1 MVAGSAR
8 RDMYAQMLPL
18 LPFLLI
24 LVWTCPAW
32 AQDDA
37 SAAWKTIHK
46 DLAKESEAVAQ
57 DAKTTRTIIAR
68 EKKELQA
75 LEAELNA
82 SIAKEKKRLD
92 AHKKEF
98 DRLLAQEQKTRL
110 ELEEHQEDIKT
121 LETVVRGAARDADT
135 MIHDSLVSPAFDQRV
150 ETIAPLLDTDRFP
163 GFAHIEGLIGLFFQE
178 AAETGKIASVKG
190 EIVGPDGSKTSAEV
204 LRIGAF
210 TALYRLDDGRVGY
223 LRTGKDGKTWIAVP
237 ASLGRKVRNQIEA
250 AFAGE
255 SADIPLDISRGAALQ
270 GLDQQKDVLQWLR
283 SGGVLVWP
291 ILFVGGIALLLAIER
306 MVVLLRQQTTPG
318 AVMTKVLSLVGA
330 NDWEGCK
337 TTCAAMSRI
346 PALRVIARSVEAAGS
361 SKDVLEATLEEAILK
376 EIPPM
381 ERFLATLNILAAIA
395 PLLGLLGTVTGMI
408 STFQVITLYGTG
420 DPRMMSGGISEALIT
435 TQLGLAVA
443 IPIMI
448 VHHFLQRRVETLISD
463 MEEKGT
469 AFAAAILD
477 GKQSQ

>member
-1 MVAGSAR
+1 MNKTCRAFLCLK
-8 RDMYAQMLPL
+8 MLTL
-18 LPFLLI
+18 TLMLI
-24 LVWTCPAW
+24 LVWNGPAW
-32 AQDDA
+32 TQDDA
-37 SAAWKTIHK
+37 AATWETIHE
-46 DLAKESEAVAQ
+46 DLAEQ
-57 DAKTTRTIIAR
+57 TRTIAKEVKTTKAIIIR
-68 EKKELQA
+68 EQTELEDRA
-75 LEAELNA
+75 AELKA
-82 SIAKEKKRLD
+82 AIAKEQKRLNER
-92 AHKKEF
+92 KREF
-98 DRLLAQEQKTRL
+98 NRLLAQEQKSRL
-110 ELEEHQEDIKT
+110 ALEEHQEDIKN
-121 LETVVRGAARDADT
+121 LETVIRSAAREADT
-135 MIHDSLVSPAFDQRV
+135 MIHDSLISPAFAERQKM
-150 ETIAPLLDTDRFP
+150 ISPLLDADRFP
-163 GFAHIEGLIGLFFQE
+163 GFADIEKLIGLFFQE
-178 AAETGKIASVKG
+178 AEETGKITLINNS
-190 EIVGPDGSKTSAEV
+190 IIGPDGSRTSAEV

-210 TALYRLDDGRVGY
+210 TAFYRLDNGRVGY

-237 ASLGRKVRNQIEA
+237 ASLGRNVVNRIEA
-250 AFAGE
+250 AFDGQ
-255 SADIPLDISRGAALQ
+255 SPDIPLDISRGAALQ
-270 GLDQQKDVLQWLR
+270 GLGQQKDVLQWLR

-291 ILFVGGIALLLAIER
+291 ILFVGGIALLLAFER
-306 MVVLLRQQTTPG
+306 MIVLLRQKTTPG
-318 AVMTKVLSLVGA
+318 AVMTRILSLVGS

-346 PALRVIARSVEAAGS
+346 PALRVIGRSVEAAGS
-361 SKDVLEATLEEAILK
+361 SKEVLEATLEEAVLK

-477 GKQSQ
+477 GKQRH